1 MHTSQASLPTT
12 SRRLMLSGRAR
23 RARDLDYNAPMAD
36 WVATFKYAFRGL
48 LRQPTFSLVAI
59 LTLALGIGANTAIFS
74 VIKTVVLNPLPY
86 ESPEQI
92 AILWEVNPDGNQ
104 GPVSVPTF
112 EDWKREA
119 KSFESLAAY
128 RHVDYSF
135 HGGLSAVAGEP
146 QNVPALK
153 ATPDLFTVLKSQ
165 AALGRTFTADEAVV
179 GNDRVVVLS
188 HGFWTRALAADAS
201 VIGRAI
207 QLDSVPYTVV
217 GVMPPAFEFPTSTKV
232 EAWTP
237 LAFDPKDMHGRSRRA
252 RSLTVVGRIGDGVT
266 PSQAQ
271 EEVSVL
277 ASRIAAEFKDSNA
290 GWNARV
296 VAAHDQLV
304 GASRPAL
311 MVLMGAVGFLL
322 LIVCANMANL
332 LLARLSS
339 RRREMAVRGA
349 LGASRWEVARPV
361 VAESLLLS
369 FIGGALG
376 LIGANIGLRM
386 LGTMEEAQLPRMD
399 QIQIDGGVMMFT
411 TVIAIG
417 VALAFGLLP
426 ALHASKQD
434 LRENMQESSGG
445 TASPYARRLLS
456 ALVVVEVALALVLL
470 VGAGLMTRS
479 FSKLLQVNPG
489 FDSTNLVAAR
499 VLLPATKY
507 QRTSQVRFY
516 EAVLER
522 VKREPGVMNASAV
535 SAMPLHDVGA
545 AGALPFNVE
554 GQQPPRTE
562 DPLADVRIVAP
573 GYFETMKIKLVAGR
587 FLDERD
593 AEVGPRTSVINETM
607 ARRYFPDR
615 SPLGLII
622 QNPHG
627 KSEVVGVVGD
637 VHNQGLDREPRKQV
651 YLPLKQSPTA
661 GMALVARTDRDA
673 ATFGN
678 AIQRAIWE
686 VDPSQPIYELSTM
699 DQILA
704 RAVFL
709 PRLSTTL
716 LALFAL
722 AALLLAALGIYGVL
736 SYSVSQRTK
745 EIGLR
750 MALGASSG
758 NTVAMIVRSS
768 LGMVALGG
776 LIGLVAAI
784 ALARSMADLL
794 FGVEP
799 FDLPSFAL
807 AATTLLIAG
816 VVASLLPALRTTRVD
831 PIVALRDQ

>member
-1 MHTSQASLPTT
+1 MSDWAAS
-12 SRRLMLSGRAR
+12 
-23 RARDLDYNAPMAD
+23 
-36 WVATFKYAFRGL
+36 FKYAFRTL
-48 LRQPTFSLVAI
+48 LRQPTFALVAI
-59 LTLALGIGANTAIFS
+59 VTLALGIGANTAIFS

-86 ESPEQI
+86 DAPEKI

-104 GPVSVPTF
+104 GPVSIPTF
-112 EDWKREA
+112 EDWKRDA
-119 KSFESLAAY
+119 KAFESLAAY
-128 RHVDYSF
+128 RHVDFSF
-135 HGGLSAVAGEP
+135 KGQGDP
-146 QNVPALK
+146 QNVPGLK
-153 ATPDLFTVLKSQ
+153 ATPELFNVLKSN

-179 GNDRVVVLS
+179 GADRVVVLS
-188 HGFWTRALAADAS
+188 HGFWTRALASDAS
-201 VIGRAI
+201 VIGRPI
-207 QLDSVPYTVV
+207 QLDSVPYVVV
-217 GVMPPAFEFPTSTKV
+217 GVMPPVFEFPTSTNV
-232 EAWTP
+232 EVWTP

-252 RSLTVVGRIGDGVT
+252 RSLTVVGRMAAGVGAG
-266 PSQAQ
+266 QAQ
-271 EEVSVL
+271 EEIGL
-277 ASRIAAEFKDSNA
+277 IAGRIASEFKDSNA
-290 GWNARV
+290 GWSARV

-339 RRREMAVRGA
+339 RRREMAVRA
-349 LGASRWEVARPV
+349 SLGATRWEVARPI
-361 VAESLLLS
+361 VAESLILS
-369 FIGGALG
+369 CTGGLLG
-376 LIGANIGLRM
+376 LAAAFGLLRLISSM
-386 LGTMEEAQLPRMD
+386 PEGRLPR
-399 QIQIDGGVMMFT
+399 IELITIDAGVLLFT
-411 TVIAIG
+411 IVVSIG
-417 VALAFGLLP
+417 VALVFGVFP
-426 ALHASKQD
+426 ALHATRQQE
-434 LRENMQESSGG
+434 LRDVMHESSGSTG
-445 TASPYARRLLS
+445 SPYARRVLS

-479 FSKLLQVNPG
+479 FTKLLQVSPG
-489 FDSTNLVAAR
+489 FDSSNLVAAR

-507 QRTSQVRFY
+507 QRANQVRFY
-516 EAVLER
+516 EDVIER
-522 VKREPGVMNASAV
+522 VRREPGVMSASAV

-554 GQQPPRTE
+554 GQQPPPTE

-573 GYFETMKIKLVAGR
+573 GYFETMKIRLLEGR

-607 ARRYFPDR
+607 ARRYFPNE
-615 SPLGLII
+615 SPIGRTI

-661 GMALVARTDRDA
+661 GMALVARTERDA

-686 VDPSQPIYELSTM
+686 VDPGQPIYELSTM

-716 LALFAL
+716 LGMFAL

-736 SYSVSQRTK
+736 SYSVTQRTK

-750 MALGASSG
+750 MALGASGG

-768 LGMVALGG
+768 VGMVAIGG
-776 LIGLVAAI
+776 VIGLLAALL
-784 ALARSMADLL
+784 LARSMAGILY
-794 FGVEP
+794 GVGP
-799 FDLPSFAL
+799 FDLPAFAL
-807 AATTLLIAG
+807 ALVTLLIAG
-816 VVASLLPALRTTRVD
+816 VVASLLPALRSTRVD
-831 PIVALRDQ
+831 PIIALREN

>member
-1 MHTSQASLPTT
+1 M
-12 SRRLMLSGRAR
+12 
-23 RARDLDYNAPMAD
+23 
-36 WVATFKYAFRGL
+36 
-48 LRQPTFSLVAI
+48 
-59 LTLALGIGANTAIFS
+59 
-74 VIKTVVLNPLPY
+74 
-86 ESPEQI
+86 
-92 AILWEVNPDGNQ
+92 
-104 GPVSVPTF
+104 
-112 EDWKREA
+112 
-119 KSFESLAAY
+119 
-128 RHVDYSF
+128 
-135 HGGLSAVAGEP
+135 
-146 QNVPALK
+146 
-153 ATPDLFTVLKSQ
+153 
-165 AALGRTFTADEAVV
+165 GRTFTADEAVV

-188 HGFWTRALAADAS
+188 HGFWTRALAGDAS
-201 VIGRAI
+201 VIGKTI

-217 GVMPPAFEFPTSTKV
+217 GVMPPAFEFPTSTNV

-252 RSLTVVGRIGDGVT
+252 RSLTVVGRMADGVT
-266 PSQAQ
+266 AQQAQ
-271 EEVSVL
+271 QEVTVL
-277 ASRIAAEFKDSNA
+277 AARIASEFKDSNA

-322 LIVCANMANL
+322 MIVCANMANL

-361 VAESLLLS
+361 IAESLLLS
-369 FIGGALG
+369 FTGGVLG
-376 LIGANIGLRM
+376 LILASVGLRL
-386 LGTMEEAQLPRMD
+386 LGTMKEAQLPRMD
-399 QIQIDGGVMMFT
+399 QLHLDGGVLLFT
-411 TVIAIG
+411 FVISIG
-417 VALAFGLLP
+417 VALAFGLIP
-426 ALHASKQD
+426 ALKASRQE
-434 LRENMQESSGG
+434 LRDVMHESSGSTG
-445 TASPYARRLLS
+445 GPYARRLLS

-479 FSKLLQVNPG
+479 FTKLLQVSPG

-499 VLLPATKY
+499 VLLPTTKY
-507 QRTSQVRFY
+507 QRGTQVRFY

-522 VKREPGVMNASAV
+522 VKREPGIMNASAV

-562 DPLADVRIVAP
+562 DPNADVRIVAP
-573 GYFETMKIKLVAGR
+573 GYFETMKIKLIAGR

-593 AEVGPRTSVINETM
+593 ADEGPRTSVINETM
-607 ARRYFPDR
+607 ARRYFPNE
-615 SPLGLII
+615 SPLGRII

-637 VHNQGLDREPRKQV
+637 VRNQGLAIEPRKQV

-661 GMALVARTDRDA
+661 GMALVARTERDA
-673 ATFGN
+673 ASFGN

-686 VDPSQPIYELSTM
+686 VDPAQPIYELSTM

-716 LALFAL
+716 LAMFAL

-736 SYSVSQRTK
+736 SYSVSQRTR

-750 MALGASSG
+750 MALGASGG

-768 LGMVALGG
+768 VAMVALGG
-776 LIGLVAAI
+776 VIGLVAAI
-784 ALARSMADLL
+784 AARAIDGRHPLRRRTVRHPVLRPRGRDLAHRRRRCQPVAGAADDESRSGCCSSGAVNIRH
-794 FGVEP
+794 GNTE
-799 FDLPSFAL
+799 
-807 AATTLLIAG
+807 
-816 VVASLLPALRTTRVD
+816 TRKHGTIFFR
-831 PIVALRDQ
+831 P